1 MRTLSP
7 VARTGVTLWTGPVV
21 LLLATSILSVASYAV
36 FFVHPF
42 GLMELADRPLLDL
55 FRLSGANPQARWLII
70 AGYLILGGLYWMGW
84 RAAQRAGGRLAWSIV
99 LGGTL
104 ASATL
109 LLFMVPFGAA
119 DIFDNIMHGRVLGV
133 YGANPFKDVVAQF
146 KGDPFYGYTAW
157 RHAPSAY
164 GPAWELA
171 AGGVAWL
178 VHRALEVRGPG
189 GVANVVAHVLA
200 FKMVGG
206 VFLAGSI
213 GVIAAVL
220 WRQAPERAL
229 AGVVLLGWN
238 PVVLVETMGHGHN
251 DIAMIFWVLAAAWAL
266 LGGRYLL
273 AVLALVTGAL
283 VKFVPILLLPAAM
296 LIALRDLPDRERRLR
311 FLLAAVLAATVL
323 VMLFYAPFWEGPET
337 LSIERRQ
344 EMFTTS
350 LPAVG
355 WAILQG
361 PWGKELAAA
370 RVSLIAAGLTVV
382 VALWQAGRAWR
393 DRSWLGFTRAAYVTL
408 MTYLLVTCLWFQSW
422 YAIWPLGLAA
432 LLPPGHA
439 ARLAVLLGYGALAKP
454 LIFEPLWLW
463 QRPLPPKAWRE
474 LRLGPA
480 VLALPWLYVLI
491 VWARQKLSG
500 NG

>member
-1 MRTLSP
+1 MQTLSP
-7 VARTGVTLWTGPVV
+7 VARPHVTPWTGRVV
-21 LLLATSILSVASYAV
+21 LLLATSILSVLSYTL
-36 FFVHPF
+36 FFVVPF
-42 GLMELADRPLLDL
+42 GLVDLAGQPLLDL
-55 FRLSGANPQARWLII
+55 YRLSQADPRARWLVV
-70 AGYLILGGLYWMGW
+70 AGYLILGGLYWVGW
-84 RAAQRAGGRLAWSIV
+84 RAAQRVGGRLAWGIV
-99 LGGTL
+99 LGGSL

-109 LLFMVPFGAA
+109 LLFMAPFGAA

-133 YGANPFKDVVAQF
+133 YGANPFQDVVAQF
-146 KGDPFYGYTAW
+146 RGDRFYGYTAW
-157 RHAPSAY
+157 RRAPSAY
-164 GPAWELA
+164 GPAWELL
-171 AGGVAWL
+171 AGGMAWL
-178 VHRALEVRGPG
+178 LHQTLEVRGTG
-189 GVANVVAHVLA
+189 RVANVVAHVLA
-200 FKMVGG
+200 FKMIGG

-213 GVIAAVL
+213 GVVAAVL
-220 WRQAPERAL
+220 RRQAPERAL

-238 PVVLVETMGHGHN
+238 PVLLVETMGHGHN

-266 LGGRYLL
+266 LGGRHIL

-283 VKFVPILLLPAAM
+283 VKFVPMLLLPAAV
-296 LIALRDLPDRERRLR
+296 LIALRDLPHGRQRLR
-311 FLLAAVLAATVL
+311 FLLVAAVAATLLVVL
-323 VMLFYAPFWEGPET
+323 LYAPFWEGSET

-344 EMFTTS
+344 EMFTSS

-361 PWGKELAAA
+361 PWGKESAATG
-370 RVSLIAAGLTVV
+370 VSLIAAGLTVV

-393 DRSWLGFTRAAYVTL
+393 DRSWLGFTRAAYVTI
-408 MTYLLVTCLWFQSW
+408 MFYLLVTCLWFQSW

-439 ARLAVLLGYGALAKP
+439 ARLAALLGYVALAKP

-480 VLALPWLYVLI
+480 VLAIPWLYVLL
-491 VWARQKLSG
+491 VWIRQKVPG
-500 NG
+500 HG